1 MLKTALPALAG
12 ALTILAAVPAPA
24 ATLADYRDLI
34 VDGRQLKWGAPV
46 EGTAAS
52 VTYAFADQ
60 TYDFRGARNCGAIAP
75 IAGLLD
81 RARVERADF
90 DREARAAFAA
100 WEKVAG
106 IRFTPAAP
114 DEADIIIGAEVEPIG
129 RAFTNVVSDATTPKG
144 AISPLRQAVICL
156 NPEERWK
163 IGFDG
168 DLDAYDLRYTLMHEI
183 GHAIGLDHP
192 PGRNAVMDFAY
203 REKFRDLQRG
213 DIAGAVGIYGPPSAD
228 RPMIAEGKAARPT
241 LTRGE
246 ESESLKALR

>member
-1 MLKTALPALAG
+1 MLKPVLPVLAG
-12 ALTILAAVPAPA
+12 AFAIVAAVPAPA
-24 ATLADYRDLI
+24 ATLAEYRDLI
-34 VDGRQLKWGAPV
+34 VDGRQLKWGAPL
-46 EGTAAS
+46 EGTGAS
-52 VTYAFADQ
+52 VTYAFANDEF
-60 TYDFRGARNCGAIAP
+60 DFRGARNCGAIAP

-81 RARVERADF
+81 RADVSRSDF

-100 WEKVAG
+100 WEAVAG
-106 IRFTPAAP
+106 ISFQESSPE
-114 DEADIIIGAEVEPIG
+114 DADIMIGAEVEPVG

-203 REKFRDLQRG
+203 REKFRALQAG
-213 DIAGAVGIYGPPSAD
+213 DIAGAVGIYGPPTGRSV
-228 RPMIAEGKAARPT
+228 IAEGKAARPA
-241 LTRGE
+241 LARGE

>member
-1 MLKTALPALAG
+1 
-12 ALTILAAVPAPA
+12 
-24 ATLADYRDLI
+24 
-34 VDGRQLKWGAPV
+34 
-46 EGTAAS
+46 
-52 VTYAFADQ
+52 VTYAFADR
-60 TYDFRGARNCGAIAP
+60 THDFRGARNCGAIAP

-81 RARVERADF
+81 RARIGRTDF

-100 WEKVAG
+100 WEAVAG
-106 IRFTPAAP
+106 ISFSEAP
-114 DEADIIIGAEVEPIG
+114 PEDADIIIGAEVEPIG

-168 DLDAYDLRYTLMHEI
+168 DLGAYDLRYTLMHEI

-203 REKFRDLQRG
+203 RETFRDLQPG
-213 DIAGAVGIYGPPSAD
+213 DIAGAVGIYGPPTG
-228 RPMIAEGKAARPT
+228 RPMIAEGKTARPA
-241 LTRGE
+241 LARGE